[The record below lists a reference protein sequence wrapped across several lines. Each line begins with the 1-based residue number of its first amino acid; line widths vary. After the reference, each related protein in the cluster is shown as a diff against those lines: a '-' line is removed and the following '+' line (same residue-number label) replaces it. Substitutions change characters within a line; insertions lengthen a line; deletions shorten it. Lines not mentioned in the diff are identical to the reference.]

1 MRILTSIFD
10 GGIRE
15 GSFRPHDPA
24 QTAHMFQGCFS
35 ELFEMQA
42 EGASNE
48 AVNRYVEVLIEAV
61 RDGFSIHA
69 AKSPESAKE
78 APGSSNP

>member
-1 MRILTSIFD
+1 
-10 GGIRE
+10 
-15 GSFRPHDPA
+15 
-24 QTAHMFQGCFS
+24 
-35 ELFEMQA
+35 MQA

-61 RDGFSIHA
+61 RHGFSIHA
-69 AKSPESAKE
+69 AKSPDSAKE